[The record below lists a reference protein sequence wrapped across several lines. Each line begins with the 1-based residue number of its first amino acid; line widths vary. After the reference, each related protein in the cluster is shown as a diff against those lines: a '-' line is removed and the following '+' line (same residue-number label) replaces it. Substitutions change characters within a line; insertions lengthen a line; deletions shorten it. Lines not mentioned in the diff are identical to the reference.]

1 MIQCPQCGAENPEG
15 SLVCFNCYQPF
26 RVEISKDGSTRRLA
40 QVVKGQRQTFWGTAR
55 LGEERKLLFHI
66 RNYDEPL
73 EVPLNNQVV
82 LGRLDVESGQV
93 PEVDLSPY
101 GAQEQGVSRR
111 HAIILIEDDTI
122 KVMDLGSA
130 NATYMNGQ
138 KLVPNQPRIL
148 RDGDELRFGKLVMH
162 VNFL

>member
-1 MIQCPQCGAENPEG
+1 MIQCPQCGADNPEG

-26 RVEISKDGSTRRLA
+26 KLEIAKDGSTRRLE
-40 QVVKGQRQTFWGTAR
+40 QVVKSQRQTFWGTAR
-55 LGEERKLLFHI
+55 LGDERKLLFHI

-73 EVPLNNQVV
+73 EVQLHNTIV
-82 LGRLDVESGQV
+82 LGRTDVESGQT
-93 PEVDLSPY
+93 PDVDFSGY

-111 HAIILIEDDTI
+111 HAVIMVEDDTI

-138 KLVPNQPRIL
+138 RLIANQPRIL
-148 RDGDELRFGKLVMH
+148 RDGDELRLGKLVMR